1 VRLLML
7 SGDEQV
13 AAGERGPFHS
23 LLGEFR
29 RHFDGIDVL
38 VTGGG
43 GADQDL
49 EPFEGVRFHVGPSGR
64 FGRVNWLSE
73 KGVKLVRAYGHGLV
87 VSHDYG
93 LFHNGKAAARVSKM
107 TGVPWVSELHH
118 IPGHPVTSDWR
129 ESLELHLARRFVAWA
144 TPRVRA
150 FRVVNAKEMP
160 ALLEGWG
167 VPSQKVAVLSSLY
180 IDLDVFRPSEE
191 PVEFEQDLLF
201 VGRLV
206 TNKGLDTI
214 LGAMRVLRDAGQPQR
229 TLFLGRGPLEG
240 WLKKELSRTGL
251 NAYARCLDWVEGPE
265 ELASI
270 YRSSRMLVCAS
281 RSEGGPR
288 VPLEALA
295 CGTPVISTPVGVM
308 SEVLA
313 DGAAG
318 ELFDFSVAAMSRRL
332 GEILPQETKRRAMGE
347 AGPAIAA
354 QFERVAQIERYA
366 DGLKGLAQGPA

>member
-1 VRLLML
+1 MRLLML

-43 GADQDL
+43 ASGVDL
-49 EPFEGVRFHVGPSGR
+49 EPFDGVRFHVGPSGR
-64 FGRVNWLSE
+64 FGRVRWLAQ
-73 KGVKLVRAYGHGLV
+73 KGAKLAKAYGHGLV

-93 LFHNGKAAARVSKM
+93 LCHNGKAAARISKLA
-107 TGVPWVSELHH
+107 GVPWVSELHH
-118 IPGHPVTSDWR
+118 VPGHPVATGWR
-129 ESLELHLARRFVAWA
+129 ERMEFRLARKFVSWA

-150 FRVVNAKEMP
+150 FRVVNSKEMP
-160 ALLEGWG
+160 ELLEGWG

-180 IDLDVFRPSEE
+180 LDLDIFKPSAE

-206 TNKGLDTI
+206 SNKGLDLI
-214 LGAMRVLRDAGQPQR
+214 LDALRVLRDAGRPQR
-229 TLFLGRGPLEG
+229 ALFVGRGPLG
-240 WLKKELSRTGL
+240 AWLNKELTRTGL
-251 NAYARCLDWVEGPE
+251 SRHSRCLEWVDGPL
-265 ELASI
+265 ELAEI
-270 YRSSRMLVCAS
+270 YRASRLLVCAS
-281 RSEGGPR
+281 TSEGGPR
-288 VPLEALA
+288 VPLEAMA

-308 SEVLA
+308 PEVLA

-318 ELFDFSVAAMSRRL
+318 ELFDFSVPALARKL
-332 GEILPQETKRRAMGE
+332 GEILPQEAKRVAMGE

-354 QFERVAQIERYA
+354 RFERVAQIERYA
-366 DGLKGLAQGPA
+366 DGLKALAQGDA

>member
-1 VRLLML
+1 MRLLML

-38 VTGGG
+38 VTGD
-43 GADQDL
+43 GASGVDL
-49 EPFEGVRFHVGPSGR
+49 EPFDGVRFHVGPSGR
-64 FGRVNWLSE
+64 FGRVRWLAQ
-73 KGVKLVRAYGHGLV
+73 KGAKLAKAYGHGLV

-93 LFHNGKAAARVSKM
+93 LCHNGKAAARISKLA
-107 TGVPWVSELHH
+107 GVPWVSELHH
-118 IPGHPVTSDWR
+118 VPGHPVATGWR
-129 ESLELHLARRFVAWA
+129 ERMEFRLARKFVSWA

-150 FRVVNAKEMP
+150 FRVVNSKEMP
-160 ALLEGWG
+160 ELLEGWG

-180 IDLDVFRPSEE
+180 LDLDIFKPSAE

-206 TNKGLDTI
+206 SNKGLDLI
-214 LGAMRVLRDAGQPQR
+214 LDALRVLRDAGRPQR
-229 TLFLGRGPLEG
+229 ALFVGRGPLG
-240 WLKKELSRTGL
+240 AWLNKELTRTGL
-251 NAYARCLDWVEGPE
+251 SRHSRCLEWVDGPL
-265 ELASI
+265 ELAEI
-270 YRSSRMLVCAS
+270 YRASRLLVCAS
-281 RSEGGPR
+281 TSEGGPR
-288 VPLEALA
+288 VPLEAMA

-308 SEVLA
+308 PEVLA

-318 ELFDFSVAAMSRRL
+318 ELFDFSVPALARKL
-332 GEILPQETKRRAMGE
+332 GEILPQEAKRVAMGE

-354 QFERVAQIERYA
+354 RFERVAQIERYA
-366 DGLKGLAQGPA
+366 DGLKALAQGDA